1 MCKQS
6 LRRRYPSANS
16 DDVSLT
22 TISRPRFKPLK
33 TEATTLEVL
42 VGRKTSFRTNLEVI
56 NNAFAFQCFFWIRI
70 GSATR
75 DRQRQ
80 HQASSGKW
88 KKCCAVMQEAEVC
101 LIDSGLIDHL
111 KRKIDRLFWKRTF
124 FYRAFSSFYVF
135 MSSHVFI
142 SVLQVASCKYF
153 IF

>member
-1 MCKQS
+1 M
-6 LRRRYPSANS
+6 
-16 DDVSLT
+16 

-33 TEATTLEVL
+33 TEATTLEVFEQ
-42 VGRKTSFRTNLEVI
+42 RKTSFRTNLEVI

-88 KKCCAVMQEAEVC
+88 KCCAAKQEAEVC

-111 KRKIDRLFWKRTF
+111 R
-124 FYRAFSSFYVF
+124 
-135 MSSHVFI
+135 
-142 SVLQVASCKYF
+142 
-153 IF
+153 